1 MTDADA
7 PCSDAPCA
15 EQGIDDLEDLFENAP
30 CGYLSADKDGRIG
43 RANRTLATWLG
54 IDAAE
59 LAGRRFSDLLTVGG
73 KLFYETHLAPLLRM
87 QGTFSEVAIDL
98 ACADGQKLPV
108 LVNAVERRDEQGR
121 PLFIRITVF
130 RAVERRRYEHNLLGA
145 KRSAEEAVRSER
157 ETAELREQFIAVLGH
172 DLRNPFAAIA
182 SGARLLEREQ
192 LSDRGR
198 SILNLLEQSV
208 ARAGGLID
216 NVLDFARARLGGG
229 IPISPNPEARVGEVI
244 GQIVAELRASMPER
258 KIEAEVDITR
268 PVPVDPAR
276 LGQLL
281 SNLLGNAL
289 THGAE
294 DLPVRVVASTDHHEF
309 RLSVVN
315 GGAPISS
322 GTMEHLFRPFFRG
335 KVRRSQQGLGLG
347 LYIASEIARAHNGT
361 LTAESTKEE
370 TRFTFAMPL

>member
-1 MTDADA
+1 
-7 PCSDAPCA
+7 
-15 EQGIDDLEDLFENAP
+15 
-30 CGYLSADKDGRIG
+30 
-43 RANRTLATWLG
+43 
-54 IDAAE
+54 
-59 LAGRRFSDLLTVGG
+59 
-73 KLFYETHLAPLLRM
+73 
-87 QGTFSEVAIDL
+87 
-98 ACADGQKLPV
+98 
-108 LVNAVERRDEQGR
+108 
-121 PLFIRITVF
+121 
-130 RAVERRRYEHNLLGA
+130 
-145 KRSAEEAVRSER
+145 VRSER

-192 LSDRGR
+192 LSERGR
-198 SILNLLEQSV
+198 SILRLLDESV

-229 IPISPNPEARVGEVI
+229 IPLSLDPEARVADVI

-258 KIEAEVDITR
+258 KIEAEVDVTR

-289 THGAE
+289 AHGAQ
-294 DLPVRVVASTDHHEF
+294 DLPVRVVAITDHHEF

-315 GGAPISS
+315 GGAPILP
-322 GTMEHLFRPFFRG
+322 GAMEHLFRPFFRG

-347 LYIASEIARAHNGT
+347 LYIASEIAKAHNGT
-361 LTAESTKEE
+361 LMVESTKEE
-370 TRFTFAMPL
+370 TRFTFAMPP

>member
-1 MTDADA
+1 
-7 PCSDAPCA
+7 
-15 EQGIDDLEDLFENAP
+15 
-30 CGYLSADKDGRIG
+30 
-43 RANRTLATWLG
+43 
-54 IDAAE
+54 
-59 LAGRRFSDLLTVGG
+59 
-73 KLFYETHLAPLLRM
+73 
-87 QGTFSEVAIDL
+87 VAVDL
-98 ACADGQKLPV
+98 ARVDGQKLPV
-108 LVNAVERRDEQGR
+108 LVNAVERRDDEGR

-130 RAVERRRYEHNLLGA
+130 RAVERRRYEQNLLGA

-192 LSDRGR
+192 LSERGR
-198 SILNLLEQSV
+198 SILKLLEQSV
-208 ARAGGLID
+208 GRAGGLID

-229 IPISPNPEARVGEVI
+229 IQLSTDPEARVADVI
-244 GQIVAELRASMPER
+244 GQVVAELRASMPQR
-258 KIEAEVDITR
+258 KIEAEIDVTR

-276 LGQLL
+276 FGQLL

-289 THGAE
+289 MHGAE
-294 DLPVRVVASTDHHEF
+294 SPPVQVIASTDHHEF

-315 GGAPISS
+315 GGAPISAS
-322 GTMEHLFRPFFRG
+322 AMEHLFRPFFRG

-347 LYIASEIARAHNGT
+347 LYIAAEIAKAHNGT
-361 LTAESTKEE
+361 LTAESNREE

>member
-1 MTDADA
+1 VTDADA
-7 PCSDAPCA
+7 PCAEATSA
-15 EQGIDDLEDLFENAP
+15 EQRIDDLEDLFENAP
-30 CGYLSADKDGRIG
+30 CGYLSTDKDGRIG

-54 IDAAE
+54 VEAAG

-87 QGTFSEVAIDL
+87 QGSFSEVAVDL
-98 ACADGQKLPV
+98 ARADGQKLPV
-108 LVNAVERRDEQGR
+108 LVNGVERRDDEGH

-130 RAVERRRYEHNLLGA
+130 RAVERRRYEQNLLGA

-192 LSDRGR
+192 LSERGR
-198 SILNLLEQSV
+198 SILKLLEQSV
-208 ARAGGLID
+208 GRAGGLID

-229 IPISPNPEARVGEVI
+229 IQLSTDPEARVADVI
-244 GQIVAELRASMPER
+244 GQVVAELRASMPQR
-258 KIEAEVDITR
+258 KIEAEIDVTR

-276 LGQLL
+276 FGQLL

-294 DLPVRVVASTDHHEF
+294 SLPVQVIASTDHHEF

-315 GGAPISS
+315 GGAPISAS
-322 GTMEHLFRPFFRG
+322 AMEHLFRPFFRG

-347 LYIASEIARAHNGT
+347 LYIAAEIAKAHNGT
-361 LTAESTKEE
+361 LTAESNREE

>member
-1 MTDADA
+1 VTDADA
-7 PCSDAPCA
+7 PCAEATSA
-15 EQGIDDLEDLFENAP
+15 EQRIDDLEDLFENAP
-30 CGYLSADKDGRIG
+30 CGYLSTDKGGRIG

-54 IDAAE
+54 VEPAD

-87 QGTFSEVAIDL
+87 QGSFSEVAVDL
-98 ACADGQKLPV
+98 ARVDGQKLPV
-108 LVNAVERRDEQGR
+108 LVNAVERRDDEGR

-130 RAVERRRYEHNLLGA
+130 RAVERRRYEQNLLGA

-192 LSDRGR
+192 LSERGR
-198 SILNLLEQSV
+198 SILKLLEQSV
-208 ARAGGLID
+208 GRAGGLID

-229 IPISPNPEARVGEVI
+229 IQLSPDPDARVADVI
-244 GQIVAELRASMPER
+244 GQVVAELRASMPQR
-258 KIEAEVDITR
+258 KIEAEIDVTR

-276 LGQLL
+276 FGQLL

-294 DLPVRVVASTDHHEF
+294 SLPVQVIASTDHHEF

-315 GGAPISS
+315 GGAPISAS
-322 GTMEHLFRPFFRG
+322 AMEHLFRPFFRG

-347 LYIASEIARAHNGT
+347 LYIAAEIAKAHNGT
-361 LTAESTKEE
+361 LTAESNKEE

>member
-1 MTDADA
+1 MTGA
-7 PCSDAPCA
+7 DAPCA
-15 EQGIDDLEDLFENAP
+15 EAPSADPGVDDLEDLFENAP
-30 CGYLSADKDGRIG
+30 CGYLSTDKDGRIG
-43 RANRTLATWLG
+43 RANQTLATWLG
-54 IDAAE
+54 VDSAE
-59 LAGRRFSDLLTVGG
+59 LAGRRFSDLLTIGG

-87 QGTFSEVAIDL
+87 QGAFSEVAVDL

-108 LVNAVERRDEQGR
+108 LVNAVERRDEHGR

-145 KRSAEEAVRSER
+145 KRSAEEAMRSER

-198 SILNLLEQSV
+198 SILKLLDQSV

-229 IPISPNPEARVGEVI
+229 IPLSPDPEARVADVI
-244 GQIVAELRASMPER
+244 GQIVAELRATMPER

-276 LGQLL
+276 FGQLL

-294 DLPVRVVASTDHHEF
+294 DLPVRVVATTDHHEF

-315 GGAPISS
+315 GGAPILP
-322 GTMEHLFRPFFRG
+322 GAMQHLFRPFFRG

-361 LTAESTKEE
+361 LTAESTKEK

>member
-1 MTDADA
+1 MTGA
-7 PCSDAPCA
+7 DAPCA
-15 EQGIDDLEDLFENAP
+15 EAHSADPGVDDLEDLFENAP
-30 CGYLSADKDGRIG
+30 CGYLSTDKDGRIG
-43 RANRTLATWLG
+43 RANQTLATWLG
-54 IDAAE
+54 VDSAE
-59 LAGRRFSDLLTVGG
+59 LAGRRFSDLLTIGG

-87 QGTFSEVAIDL
+87 QGAFSEVAVDL

-108 LVNAVERRDEQGR
+108 LVNAVERRDEHGR

-145 KRSAEEAVRSER
+145 KRSAEEAMRSER

-198 SILNLLEQSV
+198 SILKLLDQSV

-229 IPISPNPEARVGEVI
+229 IPLSPDPEARVADVI
-244 GQIVAELRASMPER
+244 GQIVAELRATMPER

-276 LGQLL
+276 FGQLL

-294 DLPVRVVASTDHHEF
+294 DLPVRVVATTDHHEF

-315 GGAPISS
+315 GGAPILP
-322 GTMEHLFRPFFRG
+322 GAMQHLFRPFFRG

-361 LTAESTKEE
+361 LTAESTKEK

>member
-229 IPISPNPEARVGEVI
+229 IPISPNPESRVGEVI